1 VARLPAE
8 IVAADLSSSASLAR
22 AVEGMDTAVHLAARA
37 AFGWI
42 HPVEDPTGW

>member
-8 IVAADLSSSASLAR
+8 IVAADLSSASLAR
-22 AVEGMDTAVHLAARA
+22 AVEGMDTAVHLGARA